1 MHHILLNNVNVY
13 IHVVNYNCIHKL
25 IQFRSI
31 PFNFKYNVLCSYN
44 GILKGLIII
53 FVKWWNLS
61 YCYYY
66 YHYYYYYYYY
76 HYCSVC
82 VYNCSLQHGYT
93 RWHCWVKYDACVIYY
108 YMYLES
114 HHNWFNPATC
124 MCLSRNRT
132 WISYVIICHS
142 LFSVP
147 HLS

>member
-61 YCYYY
+61 YLLLLLSLLLLLLLLSLLFLLKKISFKCKFKLYIMMVE
-66 YHYYYYYYYY
+66 HN
-76 HYCSVC
+76 SFVC
-82 VYNCSLQHGYT
+82 IKLQGVSYLGAKEKAPT
-93 RWHCWVKYDACVIYY
+93 LQFIVKFIT
-108 YMYLES
+108 
-114 HHNWFNPATC
+114 F
-124 MCLSRNRT
+124 
-132 WISYVIICHS
+132 
-142 LFSVP
+142 FS
-147 HLS
+147 